1 MPRNES
7 PSASPIRFGVV
18 RRDSATESLAA
29 VTERLANAEQ
39 ELRVQFIRIAQLQA
53 QLDLV
58 LGALRRSPDRIHV
71 LCASAA
77 SAPLVTL
84 DDPAR

>member
-7 PSASPIRFGVV
+7 PSASPPSASRAV
-18 RRDSATESLAA
+18 RRDFATESLSA
-29 VTERLANAEQ
+29 VTRRLANAER

-58 LGALRRSPDRIHV
+58 VARAPDVRRIE
-71 LCASAA
+71 LTCE
-77 SAPLVTL
+77 
-84 DDPAR
+84 